1 MQSLTAFSNKNQW
14 PPPYTSN
21 FFHLALVKE
30 PLRKGEIT
38 DEFTKLTIRGNV
50 EDILRRKVP
59 IELVEIFSKH
69 EKGTLLFEGSPGC
82 GKTALT
88 SYICRQWAI
97 SENLKKSDLFQKY
110 KMVVLVRLREP
121 AIREAEDIK
130 DILPRQGA
138 GMEPEIAK
146 EIVARKGAGI
156 MFVIDGWDELP
167 ESSRGH
173 KVILR
178 LINKEILPESIIVVT
193 SRPTSSAGL
202 HRFVS
207 TRIEILGFT
216 PRELRKYLTDCLEGS
231 ITDVENL
238 MKKIKAN
245 PVVAGSCYLPLNAS
259 ILVHL
264 YICTGDLPT
273 TQTGIF
279 SSLIKHCILRHYKE
293 RTSSGITSLKSI
305 DDDDLPE
312 IAQTP
317 FKHLCKIAYEGV
329 MEDKVIFKL
338 ERDSD
343 TLGLLQ
349 GVECYS
355 ADGTEYYYNFLHLS
369 IQEHLAARHI
379 GLQLSHD
386 QQIQKFNELFGEP
399 RFTATFQHY
408 AAITRL
414 EVPGI
419 EEILRKITDQLLKTE
434 LDAQDK
440 AKFLSLLNCLYEVQ
454 NPSLCEL
461 IVDYLGPNM
470 NPLAKMF
477 LQEFKQ
483 KVNLRGTT
491 LNPADC
497 LSVGYFLKSAYSF
510 DVDLSHCHVKDD
522 GCAMLFAQKDTYY
535 LNSLE
540 YVTCLFSFYFIILK
554 LITFFSLSENGITN
568 EGAIA
573 ISVALKSMTS
583 LQIME

>member
-1 MQSLTAFSNKNQW
+1 LQSYHTAATPEDKFAQYTEQLKSCYIMQSLTASSNKDQW

-30 PLRKGEIT
+30 PIRKGEIT
-38 DEFTKLTIRGNV
+38 DEFTKLTITGKV
-50 EDILRRKVP
+50 EDILRRKVR
-59 IELVEIFSKH
+59 IELVEIFNKH
-69 EKGTLLFEGSPGC
+69 KKGTLLFEGSPGC

-97 SENLKKSDLFQKY
+97 SENLKKSDLFRKY

-121 AIREAEDIK
+121 AICDAEDIK

-146 EIVARKGAGI
+146 EIVAKNGAGI

-167 ESSRGH
+167 ETSRGH

-178 LINKEILPESIIVVT
+178 LISKEILPQSMVVIT
-193 SRPTSSAGL
+193 SRPTSSASL
-202 HRFVS
+202 HRLVS

-216 PRELRKYLTDCLEGS
+216 PTELRKYLTDCLEGS

-238 MKKIKAN
+238 IKKIKAN
-245 PVVAGSCYLPLNAS
+245 PIVAGSCYLPLNAS

-293 RTSSGITSLKSI
+293 RTSSGITSLKSLN
-305 DDDDLPE
+305 DDDLPE
-312 IAQTP
+312 IAQAP
-317 FKHLCKIAYEGV
+317 FKHLCKIAYEGL

-338 ERDSD
+338 ERDSH

-369 IQEHLAARHI
+369 IQEHLAARYI
-379 GLQLSHD
+379 GLQLNHS
-386 QQIQKFNELFGEP
+386 QQIQKFNELFGKP

-419 EEILRKITDQLLKTE
+419 EEILRKITNPLLKAE
-434 LDAQDK
+434 LASQDK
-440 AKFLSLLNCLYEVQ
+440 VNFLSLLNCLYEVQ

-461 IVDYLGPNM
+461 VVGYIGPNM
-470 NPLAKMF
+470 HPFAKMF
-477 LQEFKQ
+477 LQDVGQ

-491 LNPADC
+491 LSPADC
-497 LSVGYFLKSAYSF
+497 LSVGYFLKSAYNF
-510 DVDLSHCHVKDD
+510 DVDLSHCRFKDD
-522 GCAMLFAQKDTYY
+522 GCAMLFAQTDTYY

-540 YVTCLFSFYFIILK
+540 YVACLFEFISLPFIIK
-554 LITFFSLSENGITN
+554 FFQS
-568 EGAIA
+568 
-573 ISVALKSMTS
+573 
-583 LQIME
+583 Q

>member
-1 MQSLTAFSNKNQW
+1 MTVSVDKNQW

-30 PLRKGEIT
+30 PIRKGEIT
-38 DEFTKLTIRGNV
+38 DEFTKLTITGKV
-50 EDILRRKVP
+50 EDILRRKVS
-59 IELVEIFSKH
+59 IELVEILSKND
-69 EKGTLLFEGSPGC
+69 KCTLLFEGSPGC

-97 SENLKKSDLFQKY
+97 SESLKKSDLFQKY

-121 AIREAEDIK
+121 AIRDAQDIK

-146 EIVARKGAGI
+146 EIAARGGAGI

-167 ESSRGH
+167 EASRGH
-173 KVILR
+173 NIILR
-178 LINKEILPESIIVVT
+178 LIRKEVLPESTVVVT
-193 SRPTSSAGL
+193 SRPTSSASL
-202 HRFVS
+202 HRLVS
-207 TRIEILGFT
+207 VRIEILGFT
-216 PRELRKYLTDCLEGS
+216 PRELLKYLTDCLDGS
-231 ITDVENL
+231 ISDVDKL

-273 TQTGIF
+273 TQSGIF

-293 RTSSGITSLKSI
+293 RTGSGISSLKSL
-305 DDDDLPE
+305 DEHDLPE
-312 IAQTP
+312 IAQAP
-317 FKHLCKIAYEGV
+317 FKHLCKIAYDGV

-338 ERDSD
+338 EQHSD

-369 IQEHLAARHI
+369 IQEHLAARYI
-379 GLQLSHD
+379 GLQLNHS
-386 QQIQKFNELFGEP
+386 QQIQRFNELFGEP

-414 EVPGI
+414 QVPGI
-419 EEILRKITDQLLKTE
+419 EEILNKITIQLLKAN
-434 LDAQDK
+434 LKSQDK
-440 AKFLSLLNCLYEVQ
+440 ANFLSLLNCLYEAQ
-454 NPSLCEL
+454 EPSLCEL
-461 IVDYLGPNM
+461 IVGYLGPKM
-470 NPLAKMF
+470 NPLTKTF
-477 LQEFKQ
+477 FPECGS
-483 KVNLRGTT
+483 KVNLRSTT

-497 LSVGYFLKSAYSF
+497 LSVGHFLKYAYSF
-510 DVDLSHCHVKDD
+510 DVDLSHCRINDD
-522 GCAMLFAQKDTYY
+522 GCVMLFTPKDSTYY

-540 YVTCLFSFYFIILK
+540 
-554 LITFFSLSENGITN
+554 
-568 EGAIA
+568 
-573 ISVALKSMTS
+573 
-583 LQIME
+583 